1 MDRKTLL
8 AFGLIAVVLIF
19 TPWYMSLVSP
29 PAKTTAPELQ
39 TAKQPQN
46 DPVKPVPAETSLKKY
61 RVARLEEKES
71 FIEVNNGLNNAQ

>member
-46 DPVKPVPAETSLKKY
+46 DPVKSVPAETSLKQE
-61 RVARLEEKES
+61 RVATLSDYES
-71 FIEVNNGLNNAQ
+71 CVDV